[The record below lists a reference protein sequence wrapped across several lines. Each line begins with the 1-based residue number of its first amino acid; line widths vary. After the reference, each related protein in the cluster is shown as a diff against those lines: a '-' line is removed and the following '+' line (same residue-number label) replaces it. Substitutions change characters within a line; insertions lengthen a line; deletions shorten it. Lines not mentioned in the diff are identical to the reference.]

1 MPHSGYTICTSEQR
15 LTSTAVSH
23 GFVIERYSSPP
34 FGSHGPCIHSKPCP
48 LDFGIGVPCCNHS
61 LASGG
66 PGAILHNIR
75 REKPGSFLGDTDHS
89 VCPKRVGGPSVPTC
103 PFVTGG
109 RAFAPSVTQVLA
121 QSLCSALESKHHLG
135 LLPSPCTAVFDLLTC
150 KLHRLLGPCF
160 KTGRE
165 WHCCA
170 KLHCLQHHTPTGGPA
185 ARLGHHQSGAATTR
199 PPTPPWRAWAL
210 ACP

>member
-1 MPHSGYTICTSEQR
+1 MLQSLPGLGRAWRHPAQHPERGAGSSSVTQI
-15 LTSTAVSH
+15 TA
-23 GFVIERYSSPP
+23 F
-34 FGSHGPCIHSKPCP
+34 
-48 LDFGIGVPCCNHS
+48 
-61 LASGG
+61 A
-66 PGAILHNIR
+66 
-75 REKPGSFLGDTDHS
+75 
-89 VCPKRVGGPSVPTC
+89 PKRVGGPSVPTC

-109 RAFAPSVTQVLA
+109 RRFAPSVTQVLA

>member
-1 MPHSGYTICTSEQR
+1 MDLAFTQNPVHWTSGS
-15 LTSTAVSH
+15 VSH
-23 GFVIERYSSPP
+23 
-34 FGSHGPCIHSKPCP
+34 
-48 LDFGIGVPCCNHS
+48 
-61 LASGG
+61 A
-66 PGAILHNIR
+66 AIT
-75 REKPGSFLGDTDHS
+75 PW
-89 VCPKRVGGPSVPTC
+89 P
-103 PFVTGG
+103 
-109 RAFAPSVTQVLA
+109 RAGLAPSCTTSGSRVLPVTQITAFPRRIRGVRSHMSALLTGSRLHPWQVLA
-121 QSLCSALESKHHLG
+121 QSLWFALESKHHLG

-150 KLHRLLGPCF
+150 KLRRLLGPCY